1 MAVSQQD
8 ISNFRAS
15 VGGGMEE
22 GITQPPAN
30 GQLYIPYVENNY
42 QAQLLATTGQALA
55 FARTPAEV
63 RALICSGLGCDA
75 LA

>member
-1 MAVSQQD
+1 
-8 ISNFRAS
+8 
-15 VGGGMEE
+15 MEE
-22 GITQPPAN
+22 GITQPAAN

-63 RALICSGLGCDA
+63 CAFKKLSGLGRDA
-75 LA
+75 WA